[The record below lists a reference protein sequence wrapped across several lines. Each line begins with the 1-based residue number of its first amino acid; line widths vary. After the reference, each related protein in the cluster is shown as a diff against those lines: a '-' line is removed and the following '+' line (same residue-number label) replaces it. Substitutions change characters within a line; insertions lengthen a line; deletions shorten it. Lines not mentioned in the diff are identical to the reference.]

1 MTDLITLLILTYYA
15 ILVYRANTLSILAI
29 PSLSWILASTQAY
42 KLSLQVT
49 DNFQKLTESMGR
61 HIKQLGAN

>member
-15 ILVYRANTLSILAI
+15 ILVYRANTSILAI